1 VDLHTGTI
9 VGVEALIRWRRGDGE
24 IISPA
29 DFIPMA
35 EDTGLIV
42 EIGDWVLAQACA
54 DLGEILGK
62 GYGIKM
68 SVNLSPR
75 QFRQEDLLGKIRAT
89 LTQSGVGPEGLIF
102 EITEGS
108 VMENEKKA
116 IVLLG
121 ALRGMGA
128 EISIDDFGT
137 GYSSLYYLKQ
147 LPIGELKIDRRFV
160 KDIAG
165 HGDNVAIVA
174 AIIAMAKSL
183 GMRVVA
189 EGVETGEQLHFLRRH
204 GCDQMQGFLF
214 SKAVAKEELLS
225 MLGQGAQLDIAAYDG
240 SAQQPLPFAAR
251 AEGEATA

>member
-1 VDLHTGTI
+1 
-9 VGVEALIRWRRGDGE
+9 
-24 IISPA
+24 
-29 DFIPMA
+29 
-35 EDTGLIV
+35 
-42 EIGDWVLAQACA
+42 
-54 DLGEILGK
+54 
-62 GYGIKM
+62 
-68 SVNLSPR
+68 
-75 QFRQEDLLGKIRAT
+75 
-89 LTQSGVGPEGLIF
+89 
-102 EITEGS
+102 
-108 VMENEKKA
+108 
-116 IVLLG
+116 
-121 ALRGMGA
+121 MGA

-225 MLGQGAQLDIAAYDG
+225 MLGQGAQLDVAAYDG

>member
-1 VDLHTGTI
+1 
-9 VGVEALIRWRRGDGE
+9 
-24 IISPA
+24 
-29 DFIPMA
+29 
-35 EDTGLIV
+35 
-42 EIGDWVLAQACA
+42 
-54 DLGEILGK
+54 
-62 GYGIKM
+62 M

-89 LTQSGVGPEGLIF
+89 LTRSGIGPEGLIF

-174 AIIAMAKSL
+174 AIMAMAKSV

-214 SKAVAKEELLS
+214 SKAVAKEDLLA
-225 MLGQGAQLDIAAYDG
+225 MLGRGAQLDIAVHEG
-240 SAQQPLPFAAR
+240 RAQQPLPFAAR
-251 AEGEATA
+251 TEGEATA

>member
-1 VDLHTGTI
+1 
-9 VGVEALIRWRRGDGE
+9 
-24 IISPA
+24 
-29 DFIPMA
+29 MA

-62 GYGIKM
+62 GYAIKM
-68 SVNLSPR
+68 AVNLSLR
-75 QFRQEDLLGKIRAT
+75 QFRQDNLLGKIRAT
-89 LTQSGVGPEGLIF
+89 LSAAGIGPEGLIF

-108 VMENEKKA
+108 VMENEQKA

-121 ALRGMGA
+121 ELRRMGA
-128 EISIDDFGT
+128 GISIDDFGT

-160 KDIAG
+160 RDIMA

-189 EGVETGEQLHFLRRH
+189 EGVETVEQLRFLRSH

-214 SKAVAKEELLS
+214 SKPVAKEALLE
-225 MLGQGAQLDIAAYDG
+225 MLDYGARLDVAAYDA
-240 SAQQPLPFAAR
+240 SPQQPLPFVAK
-251 AEGEATA
+251 AEGEAAV